1 MKIGDLNH
9 TINKS
14 INIRDI
20 VTLISYLS
28 AIIGFFSVVSYIHI
42 YHLSFFLTLFLLS
55 TYLEIKNRKTSKVN
69 LPRWLLNLLS
79 LFVVLTALFTIDR
92 DNLVITV
99 VETLL
104 ILLGIKLIEDK
115 KPRDHLQIY
124 IISIFLIAG
133 SALLTLNI
141 SFLFYFVSFTF
152 VFTAGIVMLTYLG
165 ESEDLKMKVD
175 TITKILVRSI
185 VFPLLAVPLSVIFFT
200 ILPRTNYPLLNFLN
214 REIVRS
220 GFTDNMRLGKTAEIQ
235 EDSTIILRASMEKIK
250 DDQLYWRGIV
260 FDYFDGSSWKAG
272 EWEEGISTSVGRGI
286 KQTIYLEPYGN
297 RYLFGLDKPLYMS
310 VKKAK
315 VSKEFVFTLPE
326 NISRRL
332 KYEVYS
338 ALSEVIPEKV
348 INRDRYL
355 RLPERDMEKL
365 KTFAEIFK
373 GVKDY
378 DLASA
383 IMDHLKKGYS
393 YSLKALP
400 VSEHPIED
408 FLFSHKKGN
417 CEYFASTMA
426 VILRLKG
433 IPSRLVGGFR
443 GGYYNEVGGYY
454 IVSQRNA
461 HVWVEVYINGYGWV
475 RFDPTPTTLGDTAAG
490 RDIFLKAR
498 LMMDTI
504 NYYWNAFVIN
514 YDLSKQI
521 ALFNR
526 MKEIKMPSL
535 ELGLKKMILII
546 SITLI
551 IMVLAFIVIARPVI
565 SFLKTPPE
573 VIILKRFLKRMKK
586 HGYVRR
592 DFQGLEEFALM
603 IKEQWL
609 REKAFH
615 FVREI
620 EPYLFSSQYIDR
632 KTRDRLMKIIKDIN

>member
-9 TINKS
+9 KINKS

-42 YHLSFFLTLFLLS
+42 YHLGFFLTLFLLS
-55 TYLEIKNRKTSKVN
+55 TYLEMKNRKTSKVN
-69 LPRWLLNLLS
+69 LPRWLLNMLS
-79 LFVVLTALFTIDR
+79 LIVVLTALFKIDR
-92 DNLVITV
+92 DNLVITI

-115 KPRDHLQIY
+115 KSRDHLQIY

-152 VFTAGIVMLTYLG
+152 VFTAGIVMLTYLS
-165 ESEDLKMKVD
+165 ESEDLEMKVD

-214 REIVRS
+214 REIARS

-235 EDSTIILRASMEKIK
+235 EDSTIILRASMERIK

-260 FDYFDGSSWKAG
+260 FDYFDGSSWKAR

-286 KQTIYLEPYGN
+286 KQTIYLEPYEN

-315 VSKEFVFTLPE
+315 VSKEFVFTLPK

-355 RLPERDMEKL
+355 QLPVRDMEKL
-365 KTFAEIFK
+365 KNFAKVLK
-373 GVKDY
+373 GKTDEDLARSIMDYLKKDY
-378 DLASA
+378 T
-383 IMDHLKKGYS
+383 

-400 VSEHPIED
+400 ESDHPIED
-408 FLFSHKKGN
+408 FLFRHKKGN

-426 VILRLKG
+426 VLLRLKG

-475 RFDPTPTTLGDTAAG
+475 RFDPTPATPRDTAAG

-526 MKEIKMPSL
+526 MREIKMPHL
-535 ELGLKKMILII
+535 RNCLKKGILIFI
-546 SITLI
+546 AVAIT
-551 IMVLAFIVIARPVI
+551 VLTIIVIARPVI
-565 SFLKTPPE
+565 SFLKNPPE

-632 KTRDRLMKIIKDIN
+632 KTRDRLMKIIKDIK